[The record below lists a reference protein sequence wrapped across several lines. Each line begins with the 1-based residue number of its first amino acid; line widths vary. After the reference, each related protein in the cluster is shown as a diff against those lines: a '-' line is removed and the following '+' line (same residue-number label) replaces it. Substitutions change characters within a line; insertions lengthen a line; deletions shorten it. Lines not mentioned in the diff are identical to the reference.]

1 MMHQQV
7 LHHMSGQMTSL
18 NGQFV
23 AKRIRTV
30 NDSGKHIEFNFYCEK
45 KKKENKYNYKISK

>member
-1 MMHQQV
+1 MHQQV